1 MMTNSLATLPLQKLK
16 RAVGIREQIEALT
29 QELNQLLG
37 THAYLEINGAIHD
50 KRPGLTMEGRA
61 RIAAAQR
68 LRWSKYNAARGIRP
82 KTTAPRSQRLST
94 EGRAKVSA
102 AVKARWIRYRAEKIA
117 ELQAK

>member
-1 MMTNSLATLPLQKLK
+1 MMTHSLATLPLPKLK

-29 QELNQLLG
+29 LELNQLLG
-37 THAYLEINGAIHD
+37 TPAYIIPNGDTLD
-50 KRPGLTMEGRA
+50 KRPGLSPEGRA

-82 KTTAPRSQRLST
+82 KPATPASQRLSP
-94 EGRAKVSA
+94 EGRARVSA
-102 AVKARWIRYRAEKIA
+102 AVKARWIRYRAAKIA